1 MQARERK
8 RIAIVRVRGQQG
20 VRREVETTLALLR
33 LNRVNHCVVVENSPH
48 YLGML
53 ALCKD
58 YIAWGAVDAKT
69 FAAMLRKRGRF
80 AGGRKMTDEDA
91 KKSGFASLD
100 ELAEKF
106 VSFGA
111 SLPQGAK
118 PVFRLRPPR
127 KGYRHVKK
135 PYPEGALGNWGDD
148 INGLIMRMV

>member
-1 MQARERK
+1 MKTHERK

-20 VRREVETTLALLR
+20 VRHDVAATLALLR

-48 YLGML
+48 YMGML
-53 ALCKD
+53 NLCKD
-58 YIAWGAVDAKT
+58 YVAWGWINAKT

-80 AGGRKMTDEDA
+80 AGNKRMTDEDA
-91 KKSGFASLD
+91 KKSGFTSLE

-106 VSFGA
+106 ISFGT

-135 PYPEGALGNWGDD
+135 PYPEGALGNWGDE